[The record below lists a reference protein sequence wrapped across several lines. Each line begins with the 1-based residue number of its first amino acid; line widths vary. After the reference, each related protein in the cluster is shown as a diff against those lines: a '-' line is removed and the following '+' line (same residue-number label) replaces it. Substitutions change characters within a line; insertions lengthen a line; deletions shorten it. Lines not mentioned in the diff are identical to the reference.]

1 MKLQILTPEEI
12 VFDGEVTSLVL
23 PGSKGEFQML
33 KDHAGIVSTLEK
45 GKIKLIDPVSDQ
57 KDHLEDEGDYKVYN
71 IDGGILEFNKNKGI
85 IFCH

>member
-12 VFDGEVTSLVL
+12 VFDGEVSSLVL

-45 GKIKLIDPVSDQ
+45 GKIKLKDPVSSLN
-57 KDHLEDEGDYKVYN
+57 DHLEEEGDYKVYN

>member
-45 GKIKLIDPVSDQ
+45 GKIKLKDPVSSLN
-57 KDHLEDEGDYKVYN
+57 DHLEEEGDYKVYN